1 MQTKKYP
8 PHARN
13 LHTIN
18 WKLIEKQLDFDS
30 NNLDSFKDIG
40 VLPVFIPNKCACRDT
55 KSTFRPLNYSHK
67 IVKKSMMQKVMNDFR
82 ISKRLTTNRILR
94 RREVFNNS

>member
-1 MQTKKYP
+1 MRTKKNP

-30 NNLDSFKDIG
+30 NNLDSFKDAG
-40 VLPVFIPNKCACRDT
+40 VSPVFIPNKCARRDT
-55 KSTFRPLNYSHK
+55 KGTSLPLN
-67 IVKKSMMQKVMNDFR
+67 
-82 ISKRLTTNRILR
+82 
-94 RREVFNNS
+94 NSP

>member
-1 MQTKKYP
+1 MQTKKNS

-30 NNLDSFKDIG
+30 NNLDSFKDAG
-40 VLPVFIPNKCACRDT
+40 V
-55 KSTFRPLNYSHK
+55 
-67 IVKKSMMQKVMNDFR
+67 
-82 ISKRLTTNRILR
+82 
-94 RREVFNNS
+94 